1 MRFTFEGTPVD
12 VRDGETLAAALI
24 RAGRPA
30 GYFCGIG
37 VCFGCLVT
45 IDGVPAQRACLT
57 IVSQSIKEVCR
68 DPLV

>member
-1 MRFTFEGTPVD
+1 MNFTFEGVPIEAQE
-12 VRDGETLAAALI
+12 GETIAAALI
-24 RAGRPA
+24 RAGQRS

-45 IDGVPAQRACLT
+45 VDGAPAQRACLT
-57 IVSQSIKEVCR
+57 MVSHDIEVQR

>member
-1 MRFTFEGTPVD
+1 MNFTFEGLPIAA
-12 VRDGETLAAALI
+12 REGETVAAALI
-24 RAGRPA
+24 RAGRPS

-45 IDGVPAQRACLT
+45 IDGTPAQRACLT
-57 IVSQSIKEVCR
+57 PVADRMEVAR